1 MSLTRNDT
9 YHRGSGL
16 PNRNDISYSSASTNA
31 ARAAT
36 EGHKIFVFKF
46 DMPNLNS
53 AVTSSVSVVGAHR
66 FPLGGARVIPL
77 GLAPWVMFYRVSCLV
92 AAVLGSLVESAV
104 FGDAAAGAAVPAWLA
119 AAGEVDVDGVGA
131 PEPPA
136 ALQQAVGVVGAWPW
150 QAGNDIRGRVHFFG
164 APAVAAGGAGVVPGR
179 LFGL

>member
-53 AVTSSVSVVGAHR
+53 AVTSSVS
-66 FPLGGARVIPL
+66 
-77 GLAPWVMFYRVSCLV
+77 
-92 AAVLGSLVESAV
+92 
-104 FGDAAAGAAVPAWLA
+104 GAAEAIEAIEAEGWTLGQMAVRPS
-119 AAGEVDVDGVGA
+119 VRHGA
-131 PEPPA
+131 MVMVFRRP
-136 ALQQAVGVVGAWPW
+136 
-150 QAGNDIRGRVHFFG
+150 
-164 APAVAAGGAGVVPGR
+164 
-179 LFGL
+179 